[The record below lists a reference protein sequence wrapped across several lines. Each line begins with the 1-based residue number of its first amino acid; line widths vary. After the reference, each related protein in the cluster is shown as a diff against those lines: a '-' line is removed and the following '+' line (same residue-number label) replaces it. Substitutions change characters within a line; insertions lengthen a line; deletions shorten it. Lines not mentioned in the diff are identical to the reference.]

1 MKYNTNNVVNT
12 VKVLASDD
20 FDAIPVS
27 LSQQN
32 AEYKAGSPITADGY
46 VALDGESAI
55 GILLYD
61 VDTTK
66 NKAASVVIR
75 GIVDYLK
82 IVSHASV
89 TASASN
95 LHRKIPAI
103 IFREN
108 IKTTPTGDATSNVV
122 GVGQV
127 DYMKI

>member
-1 MKYNTNNVVNT
+1 MKYNTNNVGGT
-12 VKVLASDD
+12 VKILASDD

-27 LSQQN
+27 LSQEN
-32 AEYKAGSPITADGY
+32 ASYKAGTPITADGHIS
-46 VALDGESAI
+46 LDGENAI

-61 VDTTK
+61 VDVSK
-66 NKAASVVIR
+66 KKSASVVIR

-108 IKTTPTGDATSNVV
+108 IKTTPTDDATSNVV